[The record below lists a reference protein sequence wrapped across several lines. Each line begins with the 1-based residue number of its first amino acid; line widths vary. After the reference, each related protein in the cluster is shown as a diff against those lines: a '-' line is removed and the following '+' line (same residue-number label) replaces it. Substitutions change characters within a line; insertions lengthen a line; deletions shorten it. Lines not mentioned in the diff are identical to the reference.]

1 MANECSASSIC
12 KLMFMLINV
21 HLTVMIVSTSFD
33 NNSRSGSS
41 NYQFISALEI
51 NHYNSHPDYYY
62 KTLEPQ
68 PNYRRHHKTAYEMNM
83 NDLQQHQEQQSIS
96 TSAQETSSKRF
107 PSNDHLPQEQKL
119 ALQIFITDPSNGRRK
134 TSGVQHKKHSN
145 ILIGKKR
152 PYDVIQ
158 QAEQDTIVS
167 NNHHNLKKFSP
178 SERHF
183 YMLSPV
189 RQQTSA
195 PPVETNGSN
204 ITTTSNET
212 DLAGDSA
219 SASNGNRTGS
229 SFNDTTKNDLEPPLL
244 KVLASND
251 QRETSLSRKPI
262 TSNHKIELVRTQ
274 HRPPWRKKP
283 PSQSF
288 LLLLPMKTP
297 NSPTLT
303 SNKTSTNTTTS
314 TTTTP
319 APTFSLAT
327 TPRSF
332 DSEPESFRL
341 DGSDGLSGRRIQ
353 LKSKTTPLP
362 ISSKSTTEFYKLISS
377 AHSPV
382 ETVTEGLNYIPST
395 RRRINGKPFGS
406 NSMNYHDSYDNFQ
419 NHQKLSAATRN
430 RIHELMAGSGSE
442 RATTTTTTAPTATI
456 QTRYKPSS
464 SITTSTN
471 NLNMSDG
478 HVISPEILVGSS
490 NEDMRDLE
498 KRGNLVRFNG
508 INRNSG
514 NVVDELVYQHQHNS
528 RPALNF
534 TLNSDEIPSTVFD
547 GKRKVTIIRHSS
559 NKFAPPP
566 PTIITT
572 RTTTEPLITTLQFL
586 QQQDNH
592 QVPNRIKIE
601 DSVVNNTLPTNLNQ
615 SSSHLVLPA
624 NQLVRMI
631 SKHKNKYD
639 DNVKSHTLTVVDND
653 AIRLPPNAT
662 SVHNK
667 LIVAIRPGRPRRYP
681 STTQFPVY
689 NIVAGITPPSIPI
702 ITNQSHTQSPFVR
715 PNSPEGSVFGL
726 LKPTSSETTTTQ
738 SPQQS
743 FGAQN
748 IKFPAQLPSQLQPT
762 TIEHVEIQDKLNISV
777 PDSANTVGPH
787 KIPDKILM
795 ETEEHHERPPDALV
809 ISDATIV
816 SRPYGSNTVI
826 NQDGI
831 MKLGSTTRKPTRHYT
846 TKRINI
852 VASNTT
858 VVHQFNHPTHNQN
871 AMRPPPPTKPS
882 FLAYLGNIFNAG
894 IATSA
899 LAVLTLIKTIFTI
912 ILVMFLP
919 PIALTAAI
927 TQAIALG

>member
-1 MANECSASSIC
+1 
-12 KLMFMLINV
+12 MLIHV
-21 HLTVMIVSTSFD
+21 KLTIMIVSTSF
-33 NNSRSGSS
+33 NINTNSYNSRL
-41 NYQFISALEI
+41 FTSALEI
-51 NHYNSHPDYYY
+51 NHHNSDPDYYY
-62 KTLEPQ
+62 KTSMPTTFFKPQ
-68 PNYRRHHKTAYEMNM
+68 HYRRHHKTAYEMNM
-83 NDLQQHQEQQSIS
+83 NDLQQLQQLQPSQS
-96 TSAQETSSKRF
+96 SAQQRTSGSKL
-107 PSNDHLPQEQKL
+107 SNNEQLPQEQKL
-119 ALQIFITDPSNGRRK
+119 ALQIFITDASNGHK

-152 PYDVIQ
+152 PYDVVVQ
-158 QAEQDTIVS
+158 EEDRIVS
-167 NNHHNLKKFSP
+167 NNHDLKKFSS

-189 RQQTSA
+189 KPQHTAESA
-195 PPVETNGSN
+195 TNSNGSTINTN
-204 ITTTSNET
+204 IV
-212 DLAGDSA
+212 GYSA
-219 SASNGNRTGS
+219 NSG
-229 SFNDTTKNDLEPPLL
+229 NDTGNLNDNMKNFEPPLL

-251 QRETSLSRKPI
+251 RREITSSRKPI
-262 TSNHKIELVRTQ
+262 TNNKVELVRTQ

-283 PSQSF
+283 PSPPPS
-288 LLLLPMKTP
+288 LLLLAMKTSDFESFA
-297 NSPTLT
+297 SPT
-303 SNKTSTNTTTS
+303 STSTSTTS

-319 APTFSLAT
+319 APTSSTT

-332 DSEPESFRL
+332 SSEFGSFRSDSE
-341 DGSDGLSGRRIQ
+341 SDSLTGRRAQ
-353 LKSKTTPLP
+353 PENTTPYP
-362 ISSKSTTEFYKLISS
+362 SSTSTEFYKLISS
-377 AHSPV
+377 AHSPID
-382 ETVTEGLNYIPST
+382 TATESLNYIHP

-406 NSMNYHDSYDNFQ
+406 NSMDYHDSYDNFQ
-419 NHQKLSAATRN
+419 NHNQKLSAATRN
-430 RIHELMAGSGSE
+430 RIQELMAAAASVSS
-442 RATTTTTTAPTATI
+442 TTTTTPPATFPTTI

-464 SITTSTN
+464 SITTLTTN
-471 NLNMSDG
+471 NNFNMSDG
-478 HVISPEILVGSS
+478 HVVSPEILVGVS
-490 NEDMRDLE
+490 NEDLGSLK
-498 KRGNLVRFNG
+498 KRGNLIRLSG
-508 INRNSG
+508 INKNNG
-514 NVVDELVYQHQHNS
+514 DEFHS
-528 RPALNF
+528 RPVLNF
-534 TLNSDEIPSTVFD
+534 TPTIDEIPSTIFD
-547 GKRKVTIIRHSS
+547 GKRKVTIIRHSTKLPS
-559 NKFAPPP
+559 PVL
-566 PTIITT
+566 ITKT
-572 RTTTEPLITTLQFL
+572 TTTTTELPITTLQFS
-586 QQQDNH
+586 QTHQHQQDIIN
-592 QVPNRIKIE
+592 QIPNRIKIE
-601 DSVVNNTLPTNLNQ
+601 DSIVNNLPKLN
-615 SSSHLVLPA
+615 SSIMPA

-681 STTQFPVY
+681 STTQFPIY
-689 NIVAGITPPSIPI
+689 NIVAGITPPSNPVV
-702 ITNQSHTQSPFVR
+702 TNQSHTQSPFVR

-726 LKPTSSETTTTQ
+726 LKPEITTTT
-738 SPQQS
+738 PQPPSS

-748 IKFPAQLPSQLQPT
+748 IKFPAPSPTQLQPT
-762 TIEHVEIQDKLNISV
+762 VEHVEIQDKYNISV
-777 PDSANTVGPH
+777 PDSANIVGPH

-795 ETEEHHERPPDALV
+795 ETEEQHERPPDALV

-871 AMRPPPPTKPS
+871 IMRPPPPTKPS

-912 ILVMFLP
+912 VLVMFLP